1 MSEKTITFL
10 GVKFFPSRLNRRQSG
25 WIVWDLIMLLLVSV
39 NILLFI
45 FYWVYDYHR
54 IQEFFMTSFPD
65 LHSILYSLYRDF
77 PLVDLI
83 FVSIFLGEFLLR
95 WAIAVIKKR
104 YHRWFFFP
112 FIYWYDLLGS
122 LPFGSFRFLRI
133 LRIVALFNRLQR
145 MEILDL
151 RGTYLYSRFRK
162 YRAIVVEEISDRVV
176 LNVLSGVQDEVK
188 QGLPLLDQIINE
200 VIKPYKPELVNWI
213 SQRLQSV
220 SESSYARYKEEIQT
234 YVEEK
239 ISTAVSRNQ
248 EIKQIGAIPVVGSQ
262 IAGMLERAIQD
273 IVFGVVNGIIQDLAG
288 RKHERL
294 LNEFSDV
301 ILSTLIREEAKADT
315 EDLNEIVGRLTV
327 DILEIVKQKVAVQEW
342 KLQQLVNEEQMT
354 AVGHA
359 MYDPET
365 EEERRNILP
374 EEKNS

>member
-1 MSEKTITFL
+1 MSEKTLTFL
-10 GVKFFPSRLNRRQSG
+10 GIKFFPSRLNRRQSG

-39 NILLFI
+39 NIFLFI

-54 IQEFFMTSFPD
+54 IQEFFMTSFPE
-65 LHSILYSLYRDF
+65 LHSVLYPLYRDF
-77 PLVDLI
+77 PLIDLI

-95 WAIAVIKKR
+95 WAIAIIQKR

-151 RGTYLYSRFRK
+151 RETYLYSRFRK
-162 YRAIVVEEISDRVV
+162 YRAILVEEISDRVV
-176 LNVLSGVQDEVK
+176 LNVLSGVQNEVK
-188 QGLPLLDQIINE
+188 QGLPLLDQIITE
-200 VIKPYKPELVNWI
+200 VIKPYKPELVTWV

-220 SESSYARYKEEIQT
+220 SESSYARYKDEIQS
-234 YVEEK
+234 YVDEK
-239 ISTAVSRNQ
+239 ISSAVSKNQ

-262 IAGMLERAIQD
+262 ISGMLERAIQD
-273 IVFGVVNGIIQDLAG
+273 IVFSVVNGIMQDLAG

-301 ILSTLIREEAKADT
+301 ILSTLIQEEAKTDT

-327 DILEIVKQKVAVQEW
+327 DILEIVKQKIAVQEW
-342 KLQQLVNEEQMT
+342 KLQELINQEKMT
-354 AVGHA
+354 ALGHA
-359 MYDPET
+359 VYDPET
-365 EEERRNILP
+365 EAERNEILP
-374 EEKNS
+374 NEG